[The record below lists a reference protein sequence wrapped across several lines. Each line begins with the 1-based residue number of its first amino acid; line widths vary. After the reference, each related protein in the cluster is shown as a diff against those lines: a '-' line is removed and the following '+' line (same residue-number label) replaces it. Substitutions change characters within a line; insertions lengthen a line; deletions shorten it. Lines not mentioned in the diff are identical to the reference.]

1 MNKKINI
8 AVIGVGHL
16 GQHHARI
23 YNDLDNV
30 NLLGIV
36 DTNEEQLKTI
46 CERLNTKG
54 YKSYKDIPEK
64 IDAVSLAVPT
74 KYHYDIALDL
84 LNDGINVLIEKPIT
98 ETTAQAE
105 ELVKK
110 AQEKN
115 LIIQVGHI
123 ERFNPAMISLRE
135 TLTHPQFIE
144 VHRLAPYKARSTDV
158 GVVLDLMIHDIDII
172 FSLVNS
178 EIKDIKACGVCV
190 LTNREDIANARL
202 EFENGCVANVTA
214 SRISAEELRKIR
226 IFQDDAYISID
237 YKDQNIKAY
246 TKANDQIIPKE
257 IPTEK
262 KEPLKAELESFVECI
277 INKEKPIVTG
287 EHGKRALEA
296 AVAIVEQIHQKK

>member
-1 MNKKINI
+1 MNKKVNV

-16 GQHHARI
+16 GQHHARV
-23 YNDLDNV
+23 YTELENA

-36 DTNEEQLKTI
+36 DTNEEQLEIVCK
-46 CERLNTKG
+46 RLNTKG

-74 KYHYDIALDL
+74 KYHYDIALSL
-84 LNDGINVLIEKPIT
+84 IADGINVLIEKPIT

-110 AQEKN
+110 AMEKN

-178 EIKDIKACGVCV
+178 EIKNINACGVCV
-190 LTNREDIANARL
+190 LTDREDIANARI

-214 SRISAEELRKIR
+214 SRISAEEMRKIR

-246 TKANDQIIPKE
+246 RKENNNIVPQE

-262 KEPLKAELESFVECI
+262 KEPLKAELESFVDCVI
-277 INKEKPIVTG
+277 HKEEPIVTG